1 MPEWLWTARTGRK
14 EKYIMT
20 NKTLNLAITALMSA
34 VLCVISPLSIPIG
47 TVPISLTTMF
57 IIIGVF
63 LIGPIKMSI
72 SVLIYILIG
81 VVGLPV
87 FANFKSGPG
96 VIAGPTGGYIV
107 GYVVL
112 ALVSGAIAYKDI
124 NNIRYAIIGL
134 VAGNLL
140 EYAIGTAWLSYSMQL
155 TFVNALMIGVV
166 PFVIADVIKM
176 ALATYLGKIIRRRI
190 K

>member
-1 MPEWLWTARTGRK
+1 
-14 EKYIMT
+14 MT
-20 NKTLNLAITALMSA
+20 NRTLNLAITALMSA

-57 IIIGVF
+57 IIIGVY

-72 SVLIYILIG
+72 SVLIYLLIG

-87 FANFKSGPG
+87 FANYKSGPG
-96 VIAGPTGGYIV
+96 VIVGPTGGYLV
-107 GYVVL
+107 GYIVL
-112 ALVSGAIAYKDI
+112 TLVSGFIIHKDI
-124 NNIRYAIIGL
+124 NNIRYTIIGL
-134 VAGNLL
+134 VTGNLL
-140 EYAIGTAWLSYSMQL
+140 VYAIGTAWLSYSMKL

-166 PFVIADVIKM
+166 PFIIADAIKM
-176 ALATYLGKIIRRRI
+176 ALAVYLGKIIRRRI